1 MEGAWR
7 VSVRACRKNPVGSF
21 PTDYFFFLHS
31 FLIWISHESTAMAWR
46 LDYSW
51 KTAGPLFASYF
62 LHISFQSPPA
72 FQTMSNKWVVAQLRE
87 RIDLAAETKNKQ
99 TARNKRAPISQE
111 FKTKRKGKKKRLWF
125 EKHKTVMKHFKCE
138 ISENRNSSKIEIRR
152 QKK

>member
-1 MEGAWR
+1 
-7 VSVRACRKNPVGSF
+7 
-21 PTDYFFFLHS
+21 
-31 FLIWISHESTAMAWR
+31 
-46 LDYSW
+46 
-51 KTAGPLFASYF
+51 
-62 LHISFQSPPA
+62 
-72 FQTMSNKWVVAQLRE
+72 MSNKWVVAQLRE